1 MLLGSYRENCWSKF
15 CLFPIT
21 SHLIHV
27 PALCSGQLQA
37 TKSLCHFYSSV
48 SPNPEACITYH
59 EHWLALAQ
67 QLRDREMEGRLLES
81 LGQLYRN
88 LNTAR

>member
-1 MLLGSYRENCWSKF
+1 MF
-15 CLFPIT
+15 CPCPI
-21 SHLIHV
+21 SGDLIHV
-27 PALCSGQLQA
+27 PALCLGQLQV
-37 TKSLCHFYSSV
+37 TESLCHFYNSV

-59 EHWLALAQ
+59 EHWLTLAQ

-81 LGQLYRN
+81 LGQLYWN